1 MNSCI
6 NFCYVKVSSKN
17 WANRRDGGGGPT
29 CKQRRDI
36 TSAKIFRIFSIM
48 QLLENIK
55 NSGQK
60 NS

>member
-1 MNSCI
+1 M
-6 NFCYVKVSSKN
+6 VEGDLH
-17 WANRRDGGGGPT
+17 ANRGGT
-29 CKQRRDI
+29 L